1 VAAGAAGAVVGVAER
16 IAEDGSMRNLRTLIT
31 LVAFGFATSALGAS
45 PAGPKTFP
53 TARDAADAVVA
64 AAAAQDVAALDAIF
78 GPDGKALV
86 SSGDDVQD
94 RNDRSAFVEL
104 ARKKMEIVPDPKDP
118 HHATLVAGE
127 HDWPFPV
134 PLVEKDGKW
143 SFAAKT
149 GLRELV
155 DRRVGSNELDAIQ
168 IAHGYVEAQKEYASE
183 DRNGDGV
190 LEYAQR
196 IISLPGKRDGLVW
209 KNADGSLEG
218 PVSQGIAQAIAEG
231 YSDKTAPYH
240 GYYFRILKKQGKS
253 AHLGA
258 MDYVIGG
265 RMIGGFAL
273 VAWPASYRSSG
284 VKTFIVSHDDV
295 VYEKDLGKDT
305 AKIVSKMDRFDP
317 DKTWKAVP

>member
-1 VAAGAAGAVVGVAER
+1 VAVVVEAVVGVAER
-16 IAEDGSMRNLRTLIT
+16 IAEDGSMRTLRTLIT
-31 LVAFGFATSALGAS
+31 LVALGFASGTLGAS
-45 PAGPKTFP
+45 AAGPKTFP
-53 TARDAADAVVA
+53 TARDAADALVA

-94 RNDRSAFVEL
+94 RNDRTTFAES
-104 ARKKMEIVPDPKDP
+104 ARKKLGVVPDPKDP
-118 HHATLVAGE
+118 HRATVVVGDQ
-127 HDWPFPV
+127 DWPFPA

-143 SFAAKT
+143 SFAAKS
-149 GLRELV
+149 GLREVV
-155 DRRVGSNELDAIQ
+155 DRRIGSNELDAIQ
-168 IAHGYVEAQKEYASE
+168 IAHGYVDAQKEYASE

-196 IISLPGKRDGLVW
+196 IISTPGTRDGLAW
-209 KNADGSLEG
+209 KNPDGSLGG
-218 PVSQGIAQAIAEG
+218 PVSEQIAHAIAAG
-231 YSDKTAPYH
+231 YTDKTKPFH

-253 AHLGA
+253 ARLGA

-273 VAWPASYRSSG
+273 VAWPATYRSSG

-295 VYEKDLGKDT
+295 VYEKDLGADT

-317 DKTWKAVP
+317 DKTWKALP